1 MSNQNLNEYSPLLP
15 MKDTFKAGAEFAEH
29 LNFRVLDM
37 YMDKVPRETLSL
49 FQSLLNLLS
58 TLGRVELY
66 ENIEY
71 ALKDRDID
79 LSFYKV
85 AKGWEGCV
93 IRTDYHCS
101 VKESDEAYSIS
112 VSVEREM
119 YKDSPFSD
127 NGKHTYFSSFESV
140 GRELTKPVTGVA
152 YAVLELL
159 DMAETKLANEVVL
172 DLREW
177 MESPLCK
184 KNLIQ
189 QS

>member
-1 MSNQNLNEYSPLLP
+1 MSNQNLNEFSPLLP
-15 MKDTFKAGAEFAEH
+15 MKDTFKVGAEFAEH
-29 LNFRVLDM
+29 LNFRVLDI
-37 YMDKVPRETLSL
+37 YVDKVSGETLSL

-66 ENIEY
+66 KNIEY

-101 VKESDEAYSIS
+101 VRESDEAYSIS

-140 GRELTKPVTGVA
+140 SRELTKPVTGVA

-177 MESPLCK
+177 MESPLCR